1 MLTFFFFFFAF
12 RFSFPCKLS
21 YGTVKQNYIFI
32 QDNELKSS
40 VLEDL
45 TLSYKMIFGHFR
57 SFHFLSLFN
66 STVYPRSSIHV

>member
-32 QDNELKSS
+32 PKTMNLKQVSS
-40 VLEDL
+40 KILL
-45 TLSYKMIFGHFR
+45 YHIK
-57 SFHFLSLFN
+57 
-66 STVYPRSSIHV
+66 